1 MHHLLSGAS
10 SEPVLLPPKFECL
23 LAACHY
29 ARDDVPNVPDVDGPL
44 VLDLAL
50 AVIGAPIIA
59 PAASIFQPKPAGLA
73 CRARRVE
80 SYPRRHAGGDGA
92 AERAE
97 TPPRAKAG
105 TQCKRRC
112 PGTTP
117 HKRQID
123 ISKTEAQSNAASVT
137 ESKSNK
143 TILSGILPP
152 FFS

>member
-80 SYPRRHAGGDGA
+80 SYPRRHVQGGDGA
-92 AERAE
+92 VRTRREARQGNGRRARHWA
-97 TPPRAKAG
+97 RAWMPQLAGGANVAGQRHAGNWYFLSLARKAG
-105 TQCKRRC
+105 RV
-112 PGTTP
+112 
-117 HKRQID
+117 
-123 ISKTEAQSNAASVT
+123 AAD
-137 ESKSNK
+137 E
-143 TILSGILPP
+143 GR
-152 FFS
+152 